1 MQISGVAIFQ
11 DCPSLDRY
19 NLVPKPANFYSKHGV
34 HPKVC
39 CPQYLSPDTVCTPS
53 DPWCPNYVV
62 RRWTILSLEMKNKIF
77 FRSLWRDHR
86 DSGQW
91 TTR

>member
-1 MQISGVAIFQ
+1 MFQ

-19 NLVPKPANFYSKHGV
+19 DLVPKPANFYNKHGV

-39 CPQYLSPDTVCTPS
+39 CPLYLSPRGICTPS

-62 RRWTILSLEMKNKIF
+62 RR
-77 FRSLWRDHR
+77 
-86 DSGQW
+86 
-91 TTR
+91 